1 MPDTSTPTRA
11 QVVDHTQ
18 LRDLL
23 FRLFSAAGLSDDHAA
38 IMGDTLVTAD
48 LRGVFT
54 HGSDFAPLYLE
65 RLANGVD
72 PHGEPRVVR
81 DSGSGILV
89 DAGNCLG
96 HIAAVYSMRL
106 ALDRAAETT
115 VAAVAV
121 RGSNHCGLMAYYP
134 MMALER
140 DMIGIATTNAMA
152 DMPPW
157 GGVQPLLGSCP
168 LAAAVPAGKVRPLV
182 LDVAFQASNPLKVRM
197 KQELGQR
204 LPDDWA
210 VDARGNP
217 TTDPE
222 RALAGWGAPVGRY
235 RGVGLAI
242 IFGALGALLPG
253 ASFGWQL
260 GTQATGPSPGAD
272 GHFFLA
278 INIAGFDD
286 VEAFKARV
294 DAVVEGL
301 KASPRA
307 AGVDEI
313 LMPGERASETA
324 KRYRRDG
331 IPLRA
336 STCAKLIAAAE
347 RLGVDS
353 APLV

>member
-1 MPDTSTPTRA
+1 MADTSTHKQPT
-11 QVVDHTQ
+11 VVGHAE
-18 LRDLL
+18 LRDLVT
-23 FRLFSAAGLSDDHAA
+23 RLFSAAGLSDEHAA
-38 IMGDTLVTAD
+38 IMGDTLVAAD

-54 HGSDFAPLYLE
+54 HGSDFAPMYLE

-72 PHGEPRVVR
+72 PRGEPRVLR
-81 DSGSGILV
+81 DSGAGILV

-106 ALDRAAETT
+106 ALDRAAETA
-115 VAAVAV
+115 VAAVAT

-140 DMIGIATTNAMA
+140 DMIGLATTNAMA

-157 GGVQPLLGSCP
+157 GGIQPLLGSCP
-168 LAAAVPAGKVRPLV
+168 LAVAVPAGEMRPLV
-182 LDVAFQASNPLKVRM
+182 LDVAFQATNPLKIKM
-197 KQELGQR
+197 KQELGEP

-210 VDARGNP
+210 VDAQGNP

-222 RALAGWGAPVGRY
+222 LALAGWGAPVGAY

-260 GTQATGPSPGAD
+260 GTQATGAAPGGD

-278 INIAGFDD
+278 IDIAAFDE
-286 VEAFKARV
+286 VEAFKTRV
-294 DAVVEGL
+294 DTVAEKL

-307 AGVDEI
+307 AGVDRI
-313 LMPGERASETA
+313 LMPGERAFETEE
-324 KRYRRDG
+324 RHLREG

-336 STCAKLIAAAE
+336 STCAKLAAAAAS
-347 RLGVDS
+347 LGVDP
-353 APLV
+353 APVA

>member
-1 MPDTSTPTRA
+1 MADTSTQN
-11 QVVDHTQ
+11 QVTVSHTE
-18 LRDLL
+18 LHDLVT
-23 FRLFSAAGLSDDHAA
+23 RLFSAAGLKDEQARTMADV
-38 IMGDTLVTAD
+38 LVAAD

-65 RLANGVD
+65 RLANGVN

-81 DSGSGILV
+81 DSGGGILV
-89 DAGNCLG
+89 DADNCLG

-106 ALDRAAETT
+106 ALDRAAETA

-140 DMIGIATTNAMA
+140 DMIGLATTNAMA

-157 GGVQPLLGSCP
+157 GGIEPLLGSCP
-168 LAAAVPAGKVRPLV
+168 LAAAIPAGKARPLV
-182 LDVAFQASNPLKVRM
+182 LDVAFQATNPLKIKM
-197 KQELGQR
+197 KQELGEP

-210 VDARGNP
+210 VGPGGAP

-222 RALAGWGAPVGRY
+222 VALAGWGAPVGRY

-260 GTQATGPSPGAD
+260 GTQATGPTPGAD

-278 INIAGFDD
+278 IDIAAFDD

-294 DAVVEGL
+294 DAVVEKL
-301 KASPRA
+301 TASPRA
-307 AGVDEI
+307 SSFDRI
-313 LMPGERASETA
+313 MMPGQRAFETED
-324 KRYRRDG
+324 RYRRDG

-336 STCAKLIAAAE
+336 STRAKLVAAAE
-347 RLGVDS
+347 LLGVDPS
-353 APLV
+353 PLS